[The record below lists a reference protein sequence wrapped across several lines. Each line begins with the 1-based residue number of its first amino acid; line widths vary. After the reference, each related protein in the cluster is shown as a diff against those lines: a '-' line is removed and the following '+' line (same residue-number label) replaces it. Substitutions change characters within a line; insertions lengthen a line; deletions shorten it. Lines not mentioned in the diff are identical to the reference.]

1 MLIYNPIYNKKPSGA
16 VTNKDSV
23 KFDVFIKENFYFNDF
38 RIIIKNEFT
47 GEYKSESL
55 KFIEKTDNDY
65 LKYSIEL
72 DPFDIGL
79 YYYHFEVHFDSF
91 TAYLKNDNLNSKLV
105 QHSDE
110 LPDWQLTVYDSNF
123 TTPDWYKGTIMY
135 QIFPDRF
142 KRSDK
147 YKATIA
153 KNEETR
159 IRHENWNEVPHSS
172 ITHENYGAKDF
183 YMGNLLGIEE
193 EKDYFKKLNIE
204 SIYLNPIM
212 ESPENHRYSTSD
224 YFKVDPYFGTN
235 EQFENFCKDFKKDN
249 IRIILDGVFSHT
261 GSDSIYFNRYNNY
274 DSIGAYNSQNSPYY
288 SWFDFNNFPNGYHS
302 WWGFDNLP
310 TVKKEN
316 KEYSDFINNKGTGVV
331 NYWQKL
337 GISGWRLDVADEF
350 PDEFLDRIRESAKY
364 YDKDALIIGEVW
376 EDATNKISY
385 NTRRRY
391 FLGEQ
396 LDSVMNYPWKNAII
410 NFVKNKDADTF
421 TTEIL
426 KLVEN
431 YPRPALD
438 CLMNLLD
445 SHDTERV
452 LTLLAFDNPESIPVE
467 QRPTYKL
474 SDEQYQKAKYLLK
487 FASFIQF
494 TLPGVPCIYYG
505 DEIGM
510 YGFRDPYNR
519 LGYTH
524 DNIDKDLLNHYIEL
538 TTFRN
543 ETKTEFITNFEW
555 VYTKDNCVAYRRN
568 NILCIINLDT
578 KAHFIENYHGEKLF
592 GNSDVYST
600 PFGMI
605 IPPNT
610 YTAIK
615 IK

>member
-1 MLIYNPIYNKKPSGA
+1 MLIYNPIHNKKPSGA
-16 VTNKDSV
+16 VTNKDFV
-23 KFDVFIKENFYFNDF
+23 NFDIFIKDNFYFNDL
-38 RIIIKNEFT
+38 RIILKNEFT
-47 GEYKSESL
+47 GNYISESL
-55 KFIEKTDNDY
+55 KFVEKTENDY

-105 QHSDE
+105 QNSDE
-110 LPDWQLTVYDSNF
+110 LPDWQLTVYDSKF

-153 KNEETR
+153 KNEDTR

-172 ITHENYGAKDF
+172 ITHKNYGAKDF

-193 EKDYFKKLNIE
+193 EKDYLKKLNIE

-235 EQFENFCKDFKKDN
+235 KQFENFCKDFKKDN

-316 KEYSDFINNKGTGVV
+316 KEYSDFINNKDTGVV

-350 PDEFLDRIRESAKY
+350 PDEFLDRISESAKY

-410 NFVKNKDADTF
+410 DFVKNKDADTF
-421 TTEIL
+421 STEIL

-445 SHDTERV
+445 SHDTERI

-474 SDEQYQKAKYLLK
+474 SVDQYQKAKYLLK

-538 TTFRN
+538 STFRN
-543 ETKTEFITNFEW
+543 ENKSEFITNFEW
-555 VYTKDNCVAYRRN
+555 IYTKDNCIAYKRN

-592 GNSDVYST
+592 GNSDIYLT

-605 IPPNT
+605 IPPNI
-610 YTAIK
+610 YAAIK